1 MGSINS
7 FGQVIQE
14 ILLNNY
20 VKTILKTQKLEI
32 LSPLSRI
39 SRWENLPNKITPF
52 SNLKCKYLE
61 KHL

>member
-20 VKTILKTQKLEI
+20 VKNNF
-32 LSPLSRI
+32 
-39 SRWENLPNKITPF
+39 ENSKIRDFVPTF
-52 SNLKCKYLE
+52 
-61 KHL
+61 